1 MSRHYPFCLSTLP
14 TVCAASLALLMP
26 ASVSPLLAQTAP
38 QQTAQQA
45 ALSDHAKTDN
55 KTEQKP
61 SAESAPPQAAP
72 TAAANPAAQKGIT
85 GKAIDK
91 VKEVAKSAGDIFSRV
106 PCLPPKGGSKSMGSL
121 PHVAS
126 KLVAGQPV
134 VIIAFG
140 SSSTAGYGATSPDF
154 NYPNRLAAQ
163 LRRQYPTA
171 DISVVNAGKGGED
184 APEMMKRLQTAVI
197 DMQPDLVIWQVGTN
211 AVLRNLDPG
220 ETAKLVEEGIA
231 RIQAA
236 GADVVLIDPQYSPKV
251 NEHAES
257 AGKMMKLLEQGR
269 RASQGRPLPA
279 LRGDERLAREAG
291 DPDREFRDR
300 RRPAHERLG
309 LRLLRA
315 TARRRH
321 HQVGRPDQARR
332 QRARGRAGVSAD
344 VIDVPVGWAKARM
357 RAPVPTS
364 LSAARAAEMVGTL
377 RFAPT
382 LQQSARPHAFSS
394 AASKSSIRSSAC
406 SSPAEKRMKPS
417 LMPSSARASGVS
429 R

>member
-14 TVCAASLALLMP
+14 TVFFAASLALLMP
-26 ASVSPLLAQTAP
+26 ASVFPLRAQTAQQ

-45 ALSDHAKTDN
+45 ALSDHAKTEN
-55 KTEQKP
+55 KTEKKP
-61 SAESAPPQAAP
+61 SAAESAPA
-72 TAAANPAAQKGIT
+72 AAANPAAQKGIT

-163 LRRQYPTA
+163 LRRQYSTA

-197 DMQPDLVIWQVGTN
+197 DMHPDLVIWQVGTN

-220 ETAKLVEEGIA
+220 ETAKLVEEGIT

-236 GADVVLIDPQYSPKV
+236 GADVVLIDPQYSPRV
-251 NEHAES
+251 NEHAEN
-257 AGKMMKLLEQGR
+257 AGKMMTLLNKTAELRKVGLFPRFAVMKDWHEKQAIPIENFVIADGLHMSDWGYACFAQLLGDDIIKSVGQIKL
-269 RASQGRPLPA
+269 
-279 LRGDERLAREAG
+279 
-291 DPDREFRDR
+291 
-300 RRPAHERLG
+300 
-309 LRLLRA
+309 
-315 TARRRH
+315 
-321 HQVGRPDQARR
+321 
-332 QRARGRAGVSAD
+332 GVNVPAD
-344 VIDVPVGWAKARM
+344 V
-357 RAPVPTS
+357 RAY
-364 LSAARAAEMVGTL
+364 
-377 RFAPT
+377 
-382 LQQSARPHAFSS
+382 RP
-394 AASKSSIRSSAC
+394 
-406 SSPAEKRMKPS
+406 M
-417 LMPSSARASGVS
+417 
-429 R
+429 

>member
-1 MSRHYPFCLSTLP
+1 
-14 TVCAASLALLMP
+14 MP
-26 ASVSPLLAQTAP
+26 KRQP
-38 QQTAQQA
+38 QQA
-45 ALSDHAKTDN
+45 ALSDTAK
-55 KTEQKP
+55 
-61 SAESAPPQAAP
+61 PQADKAP
-72 TAAANPAAQKGIT
+72 ADNRVQSDTKVEAAKPATTGTSNMAAVNPAAQKGIT

-126 KLVAGQPV
+126 KLAAGQPV

-140 SSSTAGYGATSPDF
+140 SSSTAGYGATSPEF

-163 LRRQYPTA
+163 LHRQYPTA
-171 DISVVNAGKGGED
+171 DITVINRGKGGED
-184 APEMMKRLQTAVI
+184 APEMMKRLQTSVI
-197 DMQPDLVIWQVGTN
+197 DMHPDLVIWQVGTN

-236 GADVVLIDPQYSPKV
+236 GADVVLIDPQYSPRV

-257 AGKMMKLLEQGR
+257 AGKMMKLLNKVAE
-269 RASQGRPLPA
+269 
-279 LRGDERLAREAG
+279 LRKVGIFPRFAGDEGLAREAG

-332 QRARGRAGVSAD
+332 QRAVGRAGVSAD
-344 VIDVPVGWAKARM
+344 V
-357 RAPVPTS
+357 S
-364 LSAARAAEMVGTL
+364 
-377 RFAPT
+377 
-382 LQQSARPHAFSS
+382 
-394 AASKSSIRSSAC
+394 
-406 SSPAEKRMKPS
+406 
-417 LMPSSARASGVS
+417 
-429 R
+429 